1 MRPPSLGAARLGCP
15 GWEGA
20 TPEASFGRAEE
31 MPTGLHLPSTASRS
45 TPLPVELKRVCPSR
59 KGFALQ
65 EKGLPFKKRVCPSRS
80 KPCFSRSKPFV
91 VGPSPTS
98 EDEGPSA
105 NPLFLKN
112 KAAEEG
118 ERKRTSAAYALLSL
132 CVIGQ
137 QDVRRPAE
145 AEARAARR
153 AQGMCKQAAFDRLV
167 RRSIERRRSTVQ
179 SGPVRFGRTHG
190 RGPVR
195 LAAGRKP
202 PPLRSLGRRQ
212 RQKLTQSTRSW
223 SGCSRSRSGWRTLG
237 RRRWR
242 CRSAHASRATRSCRP
257 TWASERRSGACHHRQ
272 GRAARCGTRSCGGSS
287 GPTAA

>member
-1 MRPPSLGAARLGCP
+1 MGCP
-15 GWEGA
+15 GLEGA

-118 ERKRTSAAYALLSL
+118 ERKTNVRCLRSALAV
-132 CVIGQ
+132 C
-137 QDVRRPAE
+137 DRPARCPTARRSRSPGRASCAGYVQTSSLRPPRQ
-145 AEARAARR
+145 AEHRAAPEHSAIRPR
-153 AQGMCKQAAFDRLV
+153 ALRPDTW
-167 RRSIERRRSTVQ
+167 E
-179 SGPVRFGRTHG
+179 
-190 RGPVR
+190 GPVR

-223 SGCSRSRSGWRTLG
+223 SGCSRRT
-237 RRRWR
+237 
-242 CRSAHASRATRSCRP
+242 
-257 TWASERRSGACHHRQ
+257 
-272 GRAARCGTRSCGGSS
+272 
-287 GPTAA
+287 